1 MTLPE
6 LYREIGGDYDQALR
20 VLRVEKLID
29 KHIRKLPNNGLVEN
43 LLEAG
48 KTMDPDR
55 LFEAAHAMKG
65 NCANLGL
72 TALSALASDIAEA
85 YRPGNPRTLSEA
97 ETAEKLEQIGDLY
110 RKTAEGI
117 RKYEGAVS

>member
-1 MTLPE
+1 MTLQE
-6 LYREIGGDYDQALR
+6 LYLEIGGDYDQALR
-20 VLRVEKLID
+20 VLRVDRLVD
-29 KHIRKLPNNGLVEN
+29 KHIRRLPSNGLVES

-48 KTMDPDR
+48 KAMDPDR
-55 LFEAAHAMKG
+55 LFECAHAMKG

-72 TALSALASDIAEA
+72 VSLASLASDITEA
-85 YRPGNPRTLSEA
+85 YRPGHPRTMSE
-97 ETAEKLEQIGDLY
+97 EQTAEKLKEIDALY